1 MMKHAILGLSLISV
15 LLGSCSVGGPTAQP
29 ESATLA
35 ADAELDMDTAYET
48 YRDVLETYVD
58 ETGMIDY
65 AALQQD
71 RQALDEVNAAIAIV
85 SDETYNSWTEAEQIA
100 YWVNAYNSITLASI
114 INQEPIKAS
123 IKDIPGVWRITKHP
137 VQSDNK
143 TLDNIEH
150 QELRANFN
158 EPRIHAAL
166 VCAAISC
173 PPLRTEPFT
182 GESLDAQL
190 DDQVEKFL
198 AKPDGLRIDQAEGK
212 VYLSTIFEWFGEDWI
227 PTYGTDQGFA
237 GSASERAVLNFISN
251 YVSEEEKA
259 YLMAGDYQVSYI
271 NYDWSLNS
279 QR

>member
-1 MMKHAILGLSLISV
+1 MKNAILGLSLISV
-15 LLGSCSVGGPTAQP
+15 LLGSCSVGVPTAQP

-35 ADAELDMDTAYET
+35 ADAELDMDAAYET

-71 RQALDEVNAAIAIV
+71 RQALDAVNAAIAIV

-227 PTYGTDQGFA
+227 PTYGTDEGFT

>member
-1 MMKHAILGLSLISV
+1 MKKMVLGLSLASV
-15 LLGSCSVGGPTAQP
+15 LLGGCSVVGSITGPS

-35 ADAELDMDTAYET
+35 AETDLDINASYEI
-48 YRDVLETYVD
+48 YQEVLEAYVD
-58 ETGMIDY
+58 ETGLIDY
-65 AALQQD
+65 AALQQN
-71 RQALDEVNAAIAIV
+71 RQPLDEVNNAIAVV
-85 SDETYNSWTEAEQIA
+85 SDETYNSWTEGEQIA

-114 INQEPIKAS
+114 INQDPLKDS

-137 VQSDNK
+137 VQSDSK

-150 QELRANFN
+150 QELRANFD

-182 GESLDAQL
+182 GENLDAQL
-190 DDQVEKFL
+190 DDQVEQFL
-198 AKPDGLRIDQAEGK
+198 AKEDGLRIDQAEGV
-212 VYLSTIFEWFGEDWI
+212 VYLSTIFKWFGEDWI
-227 PTYGTDQGFA
+227 PSYGTDEGFT

-259 YLMAGDYQVSYI
+259 YLMAGDYGISYI
-271 NYDWSLNS
+271 HYDWSLNI
-279 QR
+279 QP

>member
-1 MMKHAILGLSLISV
+1 MMKNAILGLSLISV
-15 LLGSCSVGGPTAQP
+15 LLGSCSVGVPTAQP

-48 YRDVLETYVD
+48 YREVLETYVD

-227 PTYGTDQGFA
+227 PTYGTDEGFT